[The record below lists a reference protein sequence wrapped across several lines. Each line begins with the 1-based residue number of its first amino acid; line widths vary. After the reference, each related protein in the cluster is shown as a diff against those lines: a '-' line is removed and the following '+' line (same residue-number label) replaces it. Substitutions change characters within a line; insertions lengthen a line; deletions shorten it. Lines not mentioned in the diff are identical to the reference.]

1 MTSKLHPKLAK
12 ARALSTA
19 DLDELIE
26 ASELTQFQLGELVG
40 IDDRAVRRLLD
51 PERKRAD
58 RLDLKCALAER
69 LGKERRSN
77 EAIGG
82 KPRTLLVSVE
92 PPIQPSVDD
101 AHGGQYASGKDW
113 VAQSGASASMP
124 CALYEF
130 AKPVHGQGSPG
141 GESAAEAPV
150 AQPGSAPRFN
160 VGEVARSNR
169 ASGSVAGS
177 IPAGVSTGAGCDS
190 GDGDR
195 GLVPSQVGRREERS
209 TIVSQQTCSFGNES
223 AGSRAAGNSGAAD
236 LLRGAAASLEPTPRK
251 RQEAKAA
258 TACGRVARQR
268 QPATSLVS
276 PGEETAA
283 AAAELVATS
292 KPRAA

>member
-1 MTSKLHPKLAK
+1 MTASRKLHPKLAK

-26 ASELTQFQLGELVG
+26 ASKFTQFQLGELVG

-101 AHGGQYASGKDW
+101 AHGGQYASDEELAQGRAAVAALKLS
-113 VAQSGASASMP
+113 AQSSGNRVHAEASS
-124 CALYEF
+124 
-130 AKPVHGQGSPG
+130 G

-169 ASGSVAGS
+169 ASGSCSESADSVALIMARPEHQQREAGAGS
-177 IPAGVSTGAGCDS
+177 D
-190 GDGDR
+190 
-195 GLVPSQVGRREERS
+195 LVVTKIAS
-209 TIVSQQTCSFGNES
+209 
-223 AGSRAAGNSGAAD
+223 GSRDKREYPKAQPLPNAAAGDS
-236 LLRGAAASLEPTPRK
+236 AAAGLAPRGK
-251 RQEAKAA
+251 EAA
-258 TACGRVARQR
+258 
-268 QPATSLVS
+268 
-276 PGEETAA
+276 
-283 AAAELVATS
+283 
-292 KPRAA
+292 